1 MKIAFVVHDY
11 HQSGGHSRYVTE
23 LARRFSSEHEVH
35 VFANGIHESGATK
48 IKFHRVPA
56 WRLSALT
63 TIFTFLLPATEQ
75 VNGSFDI
82 VHAQGLCSLR
92 SDVVTAHICNRAW
105 FEARRKNDGDMPL
118 KEHLFDRLVSPL
130 EKRLYKSAENNLVIA
145 ISEKTNRELARHYGR
160 ATQTTVIHH
169 GVDINQFNP
178 ANRALYRKD
187 VLSRSG
193 LSDDDFVFLF
203 VGDLR
208 KGAIAAIS
216 AMGKLE
222 GAKLE
227 GAKLKLVLVSR
238 TQPSRYRQCAEE
250 LGVGDRVIFCPPTD
264 SIEQYYGAA
273 DAFVF
278 PTPYDAFGMVISEA
292 MAAGLPVITS
302 REAGAAELITHQR
315 NGLLLDSPADAGEI
329 AECMK
334 RLIADSEFCK
344 TLGRSA
350 REKMQSCTWDKVAEQ
365 TMEVYRQVVAGR
377 SK

>member
-1 MKIAFVVHDY
+1 MKIAFIVHDY

-35 VFANGIHESGATK
+35 VFANGIHANGATK
-48 IKFHRVPA
+48 IKFHHVPA

-105 FEARRKNDGDMPL
+105 FESRQKNDGAVPL

-130 EKRLYKSAENNLVIA
+130 EKRLYRDAKNNLVIA
-145 ISEKTNRELARHYGR
+145 ISEKTSRELARYYGR

-178 ANRALYRKD
+178 ANRGLHREE
-187 VLSRSG
+187 VLSRLG
-193 LSDDDFVFLF
+193 LSDDEFVFLF

-208 KGAIAAIS
+208 KGARAAIN
-216 AMGKLE
+216 AIRKLE
-222 GAKLE
+222 GA
-227 GAKLKLVLVSR
+227 KLVLVSR
-238 TQPSRYRQCAEE
+238 TQPSKYERCAEE

-264 SIEQYYGAA
+264 SIERYYAAA

-302 REAGAAELITHQR
+302 REAGAAELITDRQ
-315 NGLLLDSPADAGEI
+315 NGLLLDSPTDSEEI

-334 RLIADSEFCK
+334 RLIADPELCK
-344 TLGRSA
+344 TLGRAA
-350 REKMQSCTWDKVAEQ
+350 RDKMLSCTWDKVAEQ

>member
-23 LARRFSSEHEVH
+23 LARRFSSRHEVH
-35 VFANGIHESGATK
+35 VFANGIHESSATN

-75 VNGSFDI
+75 VNGGFDI
-82 VHAQGLCSLR
+82 IHAQGLCSLR

-105 FEARRKNDGDMPL
+105 FEARQKTNGAVPL

-130 EKRLYKSAENNLVIA
+130 EKRLYKNAKSNLVIA
-145 ISEKTNRELARHYGR
+145 ISEKTNRELARYYGR

-169 GVDINQFNP
+169 GVDINQFSP
-178 ANRALYRKD
+178 SNRGLYRNE
-187 VLSRSG
+187 VLNRLG
-193 LSDDDFVFLF
+193 LSHDDFVFLF

-208 KGAIAAIS
+208 KGARDAIN
-216 AMGKLE
+216 AMGKLK
-222 GAKLE
+222 G
-227 GAKLKLVLVSR
+227 GKLVLVSR
-238 TQPSRYRQCAEE
+238 TQPSSYEQYAEE
-250 LGVGDRVIFCPPTD
+250 LGVSDRVICCPPTD
-264 SIEQYYGAA
+264 SIERYYGAA

-302 REAGAAELITHQR
+302 REAGAAELITHKQ
-315 NGLLLDSPADAGEI
+315 NGLLIDSPTDSDEI
-329 AECMK
+329 AEQMK
-334 RLIADSEFCK
+334 RLIADPELCK
-344 TLGRSA
+344 TLGRAA
-350 REKMQSCTWDKVAEQ
+350 RDKMQSFTWDKVAEQ
-365 TMEVYRQVVAGR
+365 TMEVYKQVVAGR
-377 SK
+377 SR

>member
-1 MKIAFVVHDY
+1 MKIAFIVHDY

-35 VFANGIHESGATK
+35 VFANGIHENGATK

-92 SDVVTAHICNRAW
+92 SDVITAHICNRAW
-105 FEARRKNDGDMPL
+105 FEARQKNDGAVPL

-130 EKRLYKSAENNLVIA
+130 EKRLYRSAKKNLVIA
-145 ISEKTNRELARHYGR
+145 ISEKTRRELTRYYGR

-178 ANRALYRKD
+178 ANRGLYRKD
-187 VLSRSG
+187 VLSQLG
-193 LSDDDFVFLF
+193 LSNDDFVFLF

-208 KGAIAAIS
+208 KGARTAIK
-216 AMGKLE
+216 AMENLK
-222 GAKLE
+222 GA
-227 GAKLKLVLVSR
+227 KLVLVSR
-238 TQPSRYRQCAEE
+238 TQPASYQQCAEE
-250 LGVGDRVIFCPPTD
+250 LGVGDRVIICPPTD
-264 SIEQYYGAA
+264 SIERYYGAA

-302 REAGAAELITHQR
+302 REAGAAELITHQQ
-315 NGLLLDSPADAGEI
+315 NGLLLDSPADTGEI
-329 AECMK
+329 AQCMK
-334 RLIADSEFCK
+334 RLIEDSEFCK
-344 TLGRSA
+344 TLGQSA

>member
-35 VFANGIHESGATK
+35 VFANGIHESTATN

-75 VNGSFDI
+75 VSGSFDI

-105 FEARRKNDGDMPL
+105 FEARQKTDGAVPL

-130 EKRLYKSAENNLVIA
+130 EKRLYKNAKSNLVIA
-145 ISEKTNRELARHYGR
+145 ISEKTSGELARYYGR
-160 ATQTTVIHH
+160 ATQTRVIHH

-178 ANRALYRKD
+178 RNRCLYREE
-187 VLSRSG
+187 VLSR
-193 LSDDDFVFLF
+193 LRLNNDDFVFLF

-208 KGAIAAIS
+208 KGARDAIS
-216 AMGKLE
+216 AMGKLKS
-222 GAKLE
+222 GKLI
-227 GAKLKLVLVSR
+227 LVSR
-238 TQPSRYRQCAEE
+238 TQPSAYEQYAES
-250 LGVGDRVIFCPPTD
+250 LGVRDRVICCPPTD
-264 SIEQYYGAA
+264 SVERYYGAA

-302 REAGAAELITHQR
+302 REAGAAELITHQLS
-315 NGLLLDSPADAGEI
+315 GLLLNSPTDSDEI
-329 AECMK
+329 AGHMK
-334 RLIADSEFCK
+334 RLIKDPELCEK
-344 TLGRSA
+344 LGRSA
-350 REKMQSCTWDKVAEQ
+350 RERMQAFTWDKVAEQ
-365 TMEVYRQVVAGR
+365 TMEVYKQVVAGR
-377 SK
+377 DR